1 MVIINAKSPCFIT
14 DQLVGIKSV
23 KEVALKVGIN
33 RKTAYRY
40 RAYYNIHQD
49 IKAPQKR
56 GPKKSIQLNNTHIRF
71 IIDIIDRWTPTSLA
85 ATSEQVLAE
94 FPGIKISKTP
104 FYRFVRQHYRL
115 SIKRLEPFV
124 ERRSSTRTIELRYNI
139 VTAWLQDPN
148 MDFEANCI
156 FIDEAG
162 FNLHTTR
169 RQGWSPMGTQAST
182 KLADRGQNI
191 SILGAI
197 SLRGVLGLTVR
208 KAMRKPVGSEE
219 RRRDNGEAKTVT
231 GGTIGTC
238 GVHFRSYIDGLMDI
252 VDRLEMRNH
261 YLLMDNAS
269 IQKGE
274 LIRAESKRPAKMLLL
289 LTATVGFAIQ
299 EAFLTGV

>member
-1 MVIINAKSPCFIT
+1 MATAYTYTRRSEEAEGEESDEKTINLIDLSQQSRANQQ
-14 DQLVGIKSV
+14 DMLGLDEQLVKLDGQATGGRETELDDQATGSRVIESDDLIVVDKTRNRQYGQYTIAQKIDLISIPTCGHKV
-23 KEVALKVGIN
+23 SERSRLKN
-33 RKTAYRY
+33 
-40 RAYYNIHQD
+40 

-169 RQGWSPMGTQAST
+169 RQGWSPVGTQAST

-219 RRRDNGEAKTVT
+219 RRRDNGEAKT
-231 GGTIGTC
+231 
-238 GVHFRSYIDGLMDI
+238 M
-252 VDRLEMRNH
+252 
-261 YLLMDNAS
+261 A
-269 IQKGE
+269 
-274 LIRAESKRPAKMLLL
+274 
-289 LTATVGFAIQ
+289 
-299 EAFLTGV
+299 